1 MRWQMKIPRLMRIF
15 KLVKLVRVLKAS
27 SVIQRWQIYTVL
39 WLNNKAYTPDNPC
52 LSLHIYVASLHWS
65 IMTITSIGYSDLL
78 NMVMLDTCMP
88 ISLQHISMEYLR
100 EAKYHTKERAVPG
113 GVSWGAPL
121 GFAVSLFHSRISIRA
136 SCLRKR

>member
-27 SVIQRWQIYTVL
+27 SVFQRWQIY
-39 WLNNKAYTPDNPC
+39 
-52 LSLHIYVASLHWS
+52 
-65 IMTITSIGYSDLL
+65 TSIGYSDLL
-78 NMVMLDTCMP
+78 NIVMLDTCMP

-121 GFAVSLFHSRISIRA
+121 GFAVSLFHSRICIRA
-136 SCLRKR
+136 SCIRKR